1 MQTIEVIDSHTGGEP
16 TRVIIEG
23 GPDLGTGSLA
33 DRLAV
38 FQQRFDH
45 YRAAVAGEPRGSDVW
60 VGALLTPPVET
71 DSAAA
76 VLFFNNVGF
85 LGMCG
90 HGLIGVVR
98 TLSHLGRIL
107 PGTHRIETPV
117 GTVTATLCDD
127 ASVSVR
133 NVPSYRKAADNTFA
147 VEGLGNVTGDIAWGG
162 NWFFL
167 TDNHGQTLESG
178 NVGHLTRVATAI
190 RTAVNQGGFPEVDHI
205 ELFGPPTDP
214 RANSRNFVLCPG
226 LAYDRSPCGTGTSAK
241 IACLAADGK
250 LGENEPWVQESI
262 VGSLFTGS
270 YHREGGHLVPTIS
283 GTAFITGQCR
293 LMFDPLDPFVW
304 GIHGSVHP
312 SSDV

>member
-16 TRVIIEG
+16 TRVIVDG
-23 GPDLGTGSLA
+23 GPDLGSGSLS

-38 FQQRFDH
+38 FRERFDH

-60 VGALLTPPVET
+60 VGAMLTPPVEN

-98 TLSHLGRIL
+98 TLFHLGRIV
-107 PGTHRIETPV
+107 PGIHRIETPV

-127 ASVSVR
+127 ASVSVE
-133 NVPSYRKAADNTFA
+133 NVPSYRSATAKTFT
-147 VEGLGNVTGDIAWGG
+147 VEGLGTVTGDIAWGG

-167 TDNHGQTLESG
+167 TDNHGQSLESG
-178 NVGHLTRVATAI
+178 NVDQLTRAATAI
-190 RTAVNQGGFPEVDHI
+190 RAAVNRGGFPEVDHI
-205 ELFGPPTDP
+205 ELFGPPTVP

-241 IACLAADGK
+241 LACLAAEGK

-270 YHREGGHLVPTIS
+270 YRREGSRIVPTIS
-283 GTAFITGQCR
+283 GTAFITAQTR
-293 LMFDPLDPFVW
+293 LILDPFDPFAW
-304 GIHGSVHP
+304 GIRNPAHMSA
-312 SSDV
+312 DV